1 MRRLSLH
8 SIVLCCVF
16 LAAPASCPAQPA
28 AQGAT
33 DAPST
38 DVRTSA
44 EKALQ
49 TTFAIPATKAMY
61 FPLAAGNSWEFRG
74 NFGGYTETI
83 VRSETDTVGVTHYRF
98 DRRGSIADAS
108 FRWTPDNK
116 LFLSKNGREQLWL
129 DFDAQP
135 GKSWSVDNPDENPGF
150 PWKVTLQSTTD
161 TVIVPAGSYTRAYR
175 FSFEGGPD
183 NCWEEWYAPM
193 VGPVRLDF
201 AGLALRLDSLTNFR
215 LTDTTT
221 TGIESAPHV
230 AETVTLLGISPNP
243 VDAMST
249 IHIAVRDRP
258 AHARVTVHDAAGRR
272 VALLL
277 DAELAPGT
285 HAIPFNAGG
294 LTSGVYA
301 VTLETAG
308 RTTMR
313 SAVRMR

>member
-16 LAAPASCPAQPA
+16 LAALASCPAQPA
-28 AQGAT
+28 AQGAIA
-33 DAPST
+33 APSI

-61 FPLAAGNSWEFRG
+61 FPLAEGNYWEFRG
-74 NFGGYTETI
+74 NFGGYRETI
-83 VRSETDTVGVTHYRF
+83 VGSEKDSAGVTHYRF
-98 DRRGSIADAS
+98 DRRGSIAGAS
-108 FRWTPDNK
+108 FRWTPDNR
-116 LFLSKNGREQLWL
+116 LLLSKHGREQLWL

-135 GKSWSVDNPDENPGF
+135 GKSWNVDNPDENPGL

-161 TVIVPAGSYTRAYR
+161 SVIVPAGSYTRTYR

-201 AGLALRLDSLTNFR
+201 AGLALRLDSLTNFH
-215 LTDTTT
+215 LMMTS
-221 TGIESAPHV
+221 TGIEAPHV
-230 AETVTLLGISPNP
+230 AETVVLLGISPNP
-243 VDAMST
+243 VDAAST
-249 IHIAVRDRP
+249 VHIAVRDTP
-258 AHARVTVHDAAGRR
+258 AHARVAVHDAAGRR
-272 VALLL
+272 VALLF

-294 LTSGVYA
+294 LPSGVYA
-301 VTLETAG
+301 VTLEAAG